1 MNDITIIGGG
11 IVGLA
16 TARALQQRHPHLKMT
31 LLEKEKDVAQHQT
44 GNNSGVI
51 HSGIYYKPGSLKAKL
66 CVEGAQRMY
75 EFCER
80 HGVPHKRCGK
90 VIVATSE
97 AELPKLDELF
107 RRAIANG
114 VPGAE
119 RIDEYR
125 LKQLE
130 PNCAGIAGIWS
141 PNTGITDYKHV
152 CRSLRNELIDNGACV
167 RLMSRVVGIDE
178 LTSHLVIQTD
188 KEKFES
194 KHLVNCGGLHSDQI
208 AKMMGLSTDTQI
220 VPFRGEYFFIKPE
233 RTGLVN
239 GLIYPVPDPNFP
251 FLGVHFTITVDGK
264 IEAGPNAVFAFARE
278 GYTFGKIN
286 LSELFHALNF
296 PGFQRMAQK
305 WWRVGGYEIYRSLS
319 KAEFVRSLQKLV
331 PAVRAVD
338 IVRGGAGIRA
348 QAVSADGALVDDFKI
363 VESPKSLHV
372 VNAPS
377 PAATA
382 SLTIGEYIA
391 NRAREQFS
399 L

>member
-1 MNDITIIGGG
+1 
-11 IVGLA
+11 
-16 TARALQQRHPHLKMT
+16 
-31 LLEKEKDVAQHQT
+31 
-44 GNNSGVI
+44 
-51 HSGIYYKPGSLKAKL
+51 
-66 CVEGAQRMY
+66 
-75 EFCER
+75 
-80 HGVPHKRCGK
+80 
-90 VIVATSE
+90 
-97 AELPKLDELF
+97 
-107 RRAIANG
+107 
-114 VPGAE
+114 
-119 RIDEYR
+119 
-125 LKQLE
+125 
-130 PNCAGIAGIWS
+130 
-141 PNTGITDYKHV
+141 
-152 CRSLRNELIDNGACV
+152 
-167 RLMSRVVGIDE
+167 MSHVVGIDE

-188 KEKFES
+188 KENFES
-194 KHLVNCGGLHSDQI
+194 THLVNCGGLHSDQI

-233 RTGLVN
+233 RADLVN

-286 LSELFHALNF
+286 LSELFGALNF

-319 KAEFVRSLQKLV
+319 KTEFVRSLQKLV

-348 QAVSADGALVDDFKI
+348 QAVSADGALVDDFKF

-391 NRAREQFS
+391 DRARELFS